1 MRIRV
6 AVIERLRICANRPK
20 GQTPL
25 KKNLRG
31 PTTDLGALTAVFV
44 SAEEG
49 MGMGIELTL
58 TGVSKQ

>member
-25 KKNLRG
+25 KKKLRG

-49 MGMGIELTL
+49 MGMGIEMTSI
-58 TGVSKQ
+58 GVPEQ